1 MAESLFSSAVAGTA
15 MPVDLTWLDL
25 VIRLLCTLI
34 AGAIIGYDRGERAKP
49 AGLRTTVLVCMAASI
64 AMLQMNYLL
73 PLAGRPTDSF
83 VMNDPMRLPL
93 GILTGV
99 GFIGGGAILRRG
111 SLIVGVTTAATLWYV
126 TVVGL
131 CFGGGQMLLGWLA
144 TAIGLFVL
152 SGLRWFETIMAVEQH
167 ASLALTL
174 DPGALS
180 ENEIRRRLEAAA
192 ITIRDIDLQSRAGV
206 RTLTLSVSKL
216 RRRSHRRGRIKPPER
231 HRRSGVALSRLG
243 DLPGGGFAQ
252 AGNRRLLG
260 AAPGSLG
267 IPFLRL
273 DPKFFGT
280 KGIPRRL
287 RLGRDC
293 PRPDT

>member
-1 MAESLFSSAVAGTA
+1 
-15 MPVDLTWLDL
+15 MPVDLTWPEL

-49 AGLRTTVLVCMAASI
+49 AGLRTTILVCMAAAV

-83 VMNDPMRLPL
+83 VTNDLMRLPL

-144 TAIGLFVL
+144 TAIGIFVL
-152 SGLRWFETIMAVEQH
+152 SGLRWFESIMSIEQQ

-174 DPGALS
+174 
-180 ENEIRRRLEAAA
+180 
-192 ITIRDIDLQSRAGV
+192 
-206 RTLTLSVSKL
+206 
-216 RRRSHRRGRIKPPER
+216 
-231 HRRSGVALSRLG
+231 
-243 DLPGGGFAQ
+243 
-252 AGNRRLLG
+252 
-260 AAPGSLG
+260 
-267 IPFLRL
+267 
-273 DPKFFGT
+273 
-280 KGIPRRL
+280 
-287 RLGRDC
+287 
-293 PRPDT
+293 